1 MLKSANHQIFESL
14 ELLEF
19 RVILIIFRIFVLMD
33 YAIELRFQK
42 LKASLEEKF
51 GEGMDL
57 QAILFLIGVNE
68 LGTGY
73 KNFTKNEKTD
83 LFHIAICTLLEPYGY
98 YEFEGRDAEN
108 WPHFKLNNSLPPL
121 SHPEQQ
127 HLMKES
133 MLDYFIQND
142 YYSEEAETA

>member
-1 MLKSANHQIFESL
+1 MILFENSNLQILDSV
-14 ELLEF
+14 EF
-19 RVILIIFRIFVLMD
+19 HLNLIMFRIFVLMD

-98 YEFEGRDAEN
+98 YEFEGRDTEN

-121 SHPEQQ
+121 SHQEQQ

-142 YYSEEAETA
+142 YYTEEAETE